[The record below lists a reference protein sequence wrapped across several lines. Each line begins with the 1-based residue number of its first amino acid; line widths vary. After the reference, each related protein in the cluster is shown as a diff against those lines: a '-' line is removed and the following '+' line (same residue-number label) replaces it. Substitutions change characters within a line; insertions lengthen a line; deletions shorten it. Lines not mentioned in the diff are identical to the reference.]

1 MIEMDCTCV
10 QKHHSIPT
18 EVIEVSD
25 HAIEKVGDILKDYRR
40 IFMVADDNTYRVAGQ
55 RVEEILKEIDSNPLL
70 DGVTFSGGDPF
81 MQPKPLV
88 ELAKELKKRNL
99 NVITYTGYRWEELV
113 DANDPDWNAL
123 IQASDV
129 IVDGPFVQSL
139 HDWKLKYTGSS
150 NQRIIDVK
158 RTLTQGELVLMADLG
173 HMPSKAE

>member
-1 MIEMDCTCV
+1 MKIRIAGRVVD
-10 QKHHSIPT
+10 SIVDGPGMRYALFT
-18 EVIEVSD
+18 QGCPRACPGCHNPQTHDPKGGFE
-25 HAIEKVGDILKDYRR
+25 
-40 IFMVADDNTYRVAGQ
+40 TTT
-55 RVEEILKEIDSNPLL
+55 EEILKEIDSNPLL

>member
-1 MIEMDCTCV
+1 MKIRIAGRVVD
-10 QKHHSIPT
+10 SIVDGPGMRYALFT
-18 EVIEVSD
+18 QGCPRACPGCHNPQTHDPKGGFE
-25 HAIEKVGDILKDYRR
+25 
-40 IFMVADDNTYRVAGQ
+40 TTT
-55 RVEEILKEIDSNPLL
+55 EEILKEIDSNPLL

-158 RTLTQGELVLMADLG
+158 
-173 HMPSKAE
+173 

>member
-1 MIEMDCTCV
+1 MKIRIAGRVVD
-10 QKHHSIPT
+10 SIVDGPGMRYALFT
-18 EVIEVSD
+18 QGCPRACPGCHNPQTHDPKGGFETTT
-25 HAIEKVGDILKDYRR
+25 G
-40 IFMVADDNTYRVAGQ
+40 
-55 RVEEILKEIDSNPLL
+55 EILKEIDSNPLL

-158 RTLTQGELVLMADLG
+158 RTLAQGELALMADLG

>member
-1 MIEMDCTCV
+1 MKIRIAGRVVD
-10 QKHHSIPT
+10 SIVDGPGMRYALFT
-18 EVIEVSD
+18 QGCPRACPGCHNPQTHDPKGGFE
-25 HAIEKVGDILKDYRR
+25 
-40 IFMVADDNTYRVAGQ
+40 TTT
-55 RVEEILKEIDSNPLL
+55 EEILKEIDSNPLL

-88 ELAKELKKRNL
+88 ELAKELKKSNL

-158 RTLTQGELVLMADLG
+158 RTLTQGVLVLMADLG

>member
-1 MIEMDCTCV
+1 MKIRIAGRVVD
-10 QKHHSIPT
+10 SIVDGPGMRYALFT
-18 EVIEVSD
+18 QGCPRACPGCHNPQTHDPKGGFE
-25 HAIEKVGDILKDYRR
+25 
-40 IFMVADDNTYRVAGQ
+40 TTT
-55 RVEEILKEIDSNPLL
+55 EEILKEIDSNPLL

-150 NQRIIDVK
+150 NQRIIKVTNIAGNVFCADVSHPH
-158 RTLTQGELVLMADLG
+158 D
-173 HMPSKAE
+173 

>member
-1 MIEMDCTCV
+1 MKIRIAGRVVD
-10 QKHHSIPT
+10 SIVDGPGMRYALFT
-18 EVIEVSD
+18 QGCPRACPGCHNPQTHDPKGGFE
-25 HAIEKVGDILKDYRR
+25 
-40 IFMVADDNTYRVAGQ
+40 TTT
-55 RVEEILKEIDSNPLL
+55 EEILKEIDSNPLL

-150 NQRIIDVK
+150 
-158 RTLTQGELVLMADLG
+158 
-173 HMPSKAE
+173 

>member
-1 MIEMDCTCV
+1 MKIPIAGRVVD
-10 QKHHSIPT
+10 SIVDGPGMRYALFT
-18 EVIEVSD
+18 QGCPRACPGCHNPQTHDPKGGFE
-25 HAIEKVGDILKDYRR
+25 
-40 IFMVADDNTYRVAGQ
+40 TTT
-55 RVEEILKEIDSNPLL
+55 EEILKEIDSNPLL

-88 ELAKELKKRNL
+88 ELAKELKRRNL

>member
-1 MIEMDCTCV
+1 MRYALFTQGCPRACPGCHNPQTHDPKGGFET
-10 QKHHSIPT
+10 T
-18 EVIEVSD
+18 
-25 HAIEKVGDILKDYRR
+25 
-40 IFMVADDNTYRVAGQ
+40 T
-55 RVEEILKEIDSNPLL
+55 EEILKEIDSNPLL

-158 RTLTQGELVLMADLG
+158 RTLAQGELALMADLG

>member
-1 MIEMDCTCV
+1 MKIRIAGRVVDSIVDGPGMRYALFTQGCPRACPGCHNPQTHD
-10 QKHHSIPT
+10 QKGGFET
-18 EVIEVSD
+18 
-25 HAIEKVGDILKDYRR
+25 
-40 IFMVADDNTYRVAGQ
+40 TT
-55 RVEEILKEIDSNPLL
+55 EEILKEIDSNPLL

-158 RTLTQGELVLMADLG
+158 RTLAQGELALMADLG

>member
-1 MIEMDCTCV
+1 MKIRIAGRVVD
-10 QKHHSIPT
+10 SIVDGPGMRYALFT
-18 EVIEVSD
+18 QGCPRACPGCHNPQTHDPKGGFE
-25 HAIEKVGDILKDYRR
+25 
-40 IFMVADDNTYRVAGQ
+40 TTT
-55 RVEEILKEIDSNPLL
+55 EEILKEIDSNPLL

-81 MQPKPLV
+81 MQPKPRV

-158 RTLTQGELVLMADLG
+158 RTLAQGELALMADLG

>member
-1 MIEMDCTCV
+1 MKIRIAGRVVD
-10 QKHHSIPT
+10 SIVDGPGMRYALFT
-18 EVIEVSD
+18 QGCPRACPGCHNPQTHDPKGGFE
-25 HAIEKVGDILKDYRR
+25 
-40 IFMVADDNTYRVAGQ
+40 TTT
-55 RVEEILKEIDSNPLL
+55 EEILKEIDSNPLL

-88 ELAKELKKRNL
+88 ELAKELKKSNL

-158 RTLTQGELVLMADLG
+158 RTLTQGERVLMADLG

>member
-1 MIEMDCTCV
+1 MKIRIAGRVVD
-10 QKHHSIPT
+10 SIVDGPGMRYALFT
-18 EVIEVSD
+18 QGCPRACPGCHNPQTHDPKGGFE
-25 HAIEKVGDILKDYRR
+25 
-40 IFMVADDNTYRVAGQ
+40 TTT
-55 RVEEILKEIDSNPLL
+55 EEILKEIDSNPLL

-113 DANDPDWNAL
+113 EANDPDWNAL

>member
-1 MIEMDCTCV
+1 MKIRIAGRVVD
-10 QKHHSIPT
+10 SIVDGPGMRYALFT
-18 EVIEVSD
+18 QGCPRACPGCHNPQTHDPKGGFE
-25 HAIEKVGDILKDYRR
+25 
-40 IFMVADDNTYRVAGQ
+40 TTT
-55 RVEEILKEIDSNPLL
+55 EEILKDIDSNPLL

-158 RTLTQGELVLMADLG
+158 RTLTQGELVFMADLG

>member
-1 MIEMDCTCV
+1 MKIRIAGRVVD
-10 QKHHSIPT
+10 SIVDGPGMRYALFT
-18 EVIEVSD
+18 QGCPRACPGCHNPQTHDPKGGFE
-25 HAIEKVGDILKDYRR
+25 
-40 IFMVADDNTYRVAGQ
+40 TTT
-55 RVEEILKEIDSNPLL
+55 EEILKEIDSNPLL

-88 ELAKELKKRNL
+88 ELAKELKRRNL

>member
-1 MIEMDCTCV
+1 MKIRIAGRVVD
-10 QKHHSIPT
+10 SIVDGPGMRYALFT
-18 EVIEVSD
+18 QGCPRACPGCHNPQTHDPKGGFE
-25 HAIEKVGDILKDYRR
+25 
-40 IFMVADDNTYRVAGQ
+40 TTT
-55 RVEEILKEIDSNPLL
+55 EEILKEIDSNPLL

-99 NVITYTGYRWEELV
+99 NVITYTGYCWEELV

>member
-1 MIEMDCTCV
+1 MKIRIAGRVVD
-10 QKHHSIPT
+10 SIVDGPGMRYALFT
-18 EVIEVSD
+18 QGCPRACPGCHNPQTHDPKGGFE
-25 HAIEKVGDILKDYRR
+25 
-40 IFMVADDNTYRVAGQ
+40 TTT
-55 RVEEILKEIDSNPLL
+55 EEILKEIDSNPLL

-158 RTLTQGELVLMADLG
+158 RTLAQGELVLMADLG

>member
-1 MIEMDCTCV
+1 MKIRIAGRVVD
-10 QKHHSIPT
+10 SIVDGPGMRYALFT
-18 EVIEVSD
+18 QGCPRACPGCHNPQTHDPKGGFE
-25 HAIEKVGDILKDYRR
+25 
-40 IFMVADDNTYRVAGQ
+40 TTT
-55 RVEEILKEIDSNPLL
+55 EEILKEIDSNPLL

-158 RTLTQGELVLMADLG
+158 RTMTQGELVLMADLG

>member
-1 MIEMDCTCV
+1 MKIRIAGRVVD
-10 QKHHSIPT
+10 SIVDGPGMRYALFT
-18 EVIEVSD
+18 QGCPRACPGCHNPQTHDPKGGFE
-25 HAIEKVGDILKDYRR
+25 
-40 IFMVADDNTYRVAGQ
+40 TTT
-55 RVEEILKEIDSNPLL
+55 EEILKEIDSNPLL

-113 DANDPDWNAL
+113 EANDPDWNAL

-129 IVDGPFVQSL
+129 IVDGPLVKSL

>member
-1 MIEMDCTCV
+1 MKIRIAGRVVD
-10 QKHHSIPT
+10 SIVDGPGMRYALFT
-18 EVIEVSD
+18 QGCPRACPGCHNPQTHDPKGGFE
-25 HAIEKVGDILKDYRR
+25 
-40 IFMVADDNTYRVAGQ
+40 TTT
-55 RVEEILKEIDSNPLL
+55 EEILKEIDSNPLL

-158 RTLTQGELVLMADLG
+158 RTLAQGELALMADLG

>member
-1 MIEMDCTCV
+1 MKIRIAGRVVD
-10 QKHHSIPT
+10 SIVDGPGMRYALFT
-18 EVIEVSD
+18 QGCPRACPGCHNPQTHDPKGGFE
-25 HAIEKVGDILKDYRR
+25 
-40 IFMVADDNTYRVAGQ
+40 TTT
-55 RVEEILKEIDSNPLL
+55 EEILKEIDSNPLL

-129 IVDGPFVQSL
+129 IVDGPFVQIL

-158 RTLTQGELVLMADLG
+158 RTLAQGELALMADLG